1 MFKNIIQFLR
11 ECRAELKKVSWPTQK
26 ETINS
31 TLVII
36 IVVVVFAIFL
46 GISDIILSKGI
57 DPMFSGGNKTWS
69 VIAAAFLGLMV
80 WAIYDTSRS

>member
-11 ECRAELKKVSWPTQK
+11 ECKAELKKVSWPTKK

-31 TLVII
+31 TVVIFI
-36 IVVVVFAIFL
+36 IVFLFAIFL
-46 GISDIILSKGI
+46 GLSDIVLSKGI
-57 DPMFSGGNKTWS
+57 EPMFSGGNKTWS
-69 VIAAAFLGLMV
+69 VIAVAFLGLMV